1 MSKEIF
7 NSKETLL
14 AAGEI
19 ITVSERVAQGKL
31 TEITEIED
39 KKIRE
44 LIESGINY
52 KKSNAD
58 KIGKTIGEATGGV
71 LGIASGYGLIAL
83 MAAEGTAG
91 AASLTSGLA
100 SIGAIFGGGMLAG
113 IGTILVI
120 PTALAAVGG
129 IIGLI
134 LFSKNKVSRNEAKKE
149 FLSKAEEILIELKIK
164 AQELNSEFV
173 IGTLLT
179 LKALINDL
187 NRDLEN

>member
-91 AASLTSGLA
+91 AASLSEYR
-100 SIGAIFGGGMLAG
+100 SYIWRR
-113 IGTILVI
+113 
-120 PTALAAVGG
+120 
-129 IIGLI
+129 
-134 LFSKNKVSRNEAKKE
+134 NVSRNR
-149 FLSKAEEILIELKIK
+149 
-164 AQELNSEFV
+164 ND
-173 IGTLLT
+173 IGYSNCISCSRRNNWIDTFF
-179 LKALINDL
+179 
-187 NRDLEN
+187 